1 VSRFK
6 EARERANM
14 TQEELADAVGTS
26 KSYIWQIETG
36 RREPR
41 VTFALK
47 LAEAVGA
54 TVETMFDTETS
65 YHDSKD

>member
-1 VSRFK
+1 MGKFK
-6 EARERANM
+6 AAREAANM

-41 VTFALK
+41 VTFAMK
-47 LAEAVGA
+47 LAAALGVAV
-54 TVETMFDTETS
+54 EDMFDTETE
-65 YHDSKD
+65 YHE